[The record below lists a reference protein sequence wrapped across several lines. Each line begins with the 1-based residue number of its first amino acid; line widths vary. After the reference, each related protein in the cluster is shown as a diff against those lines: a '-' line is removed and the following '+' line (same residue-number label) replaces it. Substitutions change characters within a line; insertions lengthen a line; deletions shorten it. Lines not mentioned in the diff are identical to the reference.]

1 VVYIRNNIFL
11 KAFGLHLQK
20 VRTSKGFSQ
29 AQLAADCN
37 MEISQI
43 SRIERG
49 LLNTGISQI
58 YIISL
63 CLEIE
68 PKELFDFKIAKSK
81 AI

>member
-1 VVYIRNNIFL
+1 MRYIRDNKSL
-11 KAFGLHLQK
+11 KAFGKQLQK
-20 VRTSKGFSQ
+20 LRIQKGFTQ

-58 YIISL
+58 CIIAQ
-63 CLEIE
+63 CLEIS
-68 PKELFDFKIAKSK
+68 PKDLFDFE
-81 AI
+81 